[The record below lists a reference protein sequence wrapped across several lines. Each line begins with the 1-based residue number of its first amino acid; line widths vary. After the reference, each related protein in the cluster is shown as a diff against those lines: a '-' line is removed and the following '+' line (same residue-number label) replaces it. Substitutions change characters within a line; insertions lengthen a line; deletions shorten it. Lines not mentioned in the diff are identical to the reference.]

1 MNFFATT
8 TISLDLLQILKTKKV
23 NKSIKEEMFSAPC
36 YCVSNFRKL
45 QHTKV
50 LFTGFQRTKYL
61 PTLTYACRNEGSSK
75 KRNFNSIWQH
85 EFSSAL
91 ICNVQNDFMVEK
103 SHFMTHTQF
112 RRRVKVKKVFRE
124 RKSRHTALLQIPSSW
139 PLEAFAFMCIR
150 NISYCLWATNAW
162 LI

>member
-1 MNFFATT
+1 MGESFWQKDSLITHILSELRLITRTILVRNLLTHT
-8 TISLDLLQILKTKKV
+8 LLNTISLDLPQILKTKKV
-23 NKSIKEEMFSAPC
+23 NKSIKEEMVSAPC

-103 SHFMTHTQF
+103 SHFMTHT
-112 RRRVKVKKVFRE
+112 
-124 RKSRHTALLQIPSSW
+124 
-139 PLEAFAFMCIR
+139 
-150 NISYCLWATNAW
+150 
-162 LI
+162 

>member
-1 MNFFATT
+1 MGEFFWQKDSLITHILSELRLIT
-8 TISLDLLQILKTKKV
+8 RTILVRNLLTHTLLNTISLDLPQILKTKKV
-23 NKSIKEEMFSAPC
+23 NKSIKEEMVSAPC

-103 SHFMTHTQF
+103 SHFMTHT
-112 RRRVKVKKVFRE
+112 
-124 RKSRHTALLQIPSSW
+124 
-139 PLEAFAFMCIR
+139 
-150 NISYCLWATNAW
+150 
-162 LI
+162 

>member
-1 MNFFATT
+1 MYQLSDIIMINTGHSIYLGCHTRAKSILIMHMNFFAPT
-8 TISLDLLQILKTKKV
+8 TISLELLQILKTKKV
-23 NKSIKEEMFSAPC
+23 NKSIKEEMVSAPC

-103 SHFMTHTQF
+103 SHFMTHT
-112 RRRVKVKKVFRE
+112 
-124 RKSRHTALLQIPSSW
+124 
-139 PLEAFAFMCIR
+139 
-150 NISYCLWATNAW
+150 
-162 LI
+162 